1 MAENKTIG
9 TAEPASEPGAGFPP
23 FQKDTF
29 ASQLIWLALTFA
41 ALYLLM
47 SRIALPRVG
56 AIFEA
61 RRKHIDSHLTEAGRL
76 KGESEEALAR
86 YERSI
91 ADARNRAQM
100 LASEARQKQAASAEA
115 ARKELEAKLNT
126 HIAEAEKSI
135 DVRRSAAMGNVHSI
149 AADAATAILERLI
162 GRGAEPAEIEAAVA
176 DALKS

>member
-56 AIFEA
+56 AIFET

-86 YERSI
+86 YEKSI
-91 ADARNRAQM
+91 AEARNRAQM
-100 LASEARQKQAASAEA
+100 VANEARQKQAAEAEA
-115 ARKELEAKLNT
+115 SRKEIEAKLNA

-135 DVRRSAAMGNVHSI
+135 DARRSAAMGNVHTI
-149 AADAATAILERLI
+149 TADAATAILERLI
-162 GRGAEPAEIEAAVA
+162 GGGAEPAEVEAAVA